1 MSALAFADPVFESQ
15 AAFRAILGAMARPG
29 AIMACGRGL
38 EPPAP
43 LSPAAAAAILA
54 LADFETPLWIARSLL
69 GNDEIASYLKFHTGA
84 PLTAAPDKAAF
95 ALIDPALDEMRLA
108 DFAQG
113 TPDYPDRSTT
123 IVVQLRSL
131 SQGPRLTLVGPGV
144 RGAATLAAEPLP
156 DDFVV
161 QWRENH
167 AAFPLGVD
175 LILASSAE
183 VAALPRSVR
192 LTGGG

>member
-1 MSALAFADPVFESQ
+1 VSTLAFADPVFESQ
-15 AAFRAILGAMARPG
+15 AAFRAILAAMARPG
-29 AIMACGRGL
+29 AILACGEGL
-38 EPPAP
+38 APPAP

-54 LADFETPLWIARSLL
+54 LADFETPLWIAPSLL
-69 GNDEIASYLKFHTGA
+69 AGEIASYLKFHTGA